1 MKNAFLDLLAQVAIV
16 AGLLVGLLAWF
27 DVLIK

>member
-1 MKNAFLDLLAQVAIV
+1 MKNKLLDLLAQVAIS

-27 DVLIK
+27 DVLTK